1 MFDTIIRLL
10 AQSLITLII
19 IDVLLSYIMRPEQ
32 PLRSALDRLINP
44 SLEPIR
50 RLLPQNGRIDFS
62 PMILIIVIEILQM
75 ILVGLF

>member
-10 AQSLITLII
+10 AQLLITLII
-19 IDVLLSYIMRPEQ
+19 IDVLLSYFMRPEQ

-44 SLEPIR
+44 FLEPIR